1 MSGVGG
7 GGMVG
12 GWLGGW
18 VLSGWGI
25 LSLNFVVDW
34 VGGGEGCGGKLCV
47 VVGVVGG
54 LFVYVTEVGHLNRL
68 RFAWACHEL

>member
-1 MSGVGG
+1 M
-7 GGMVG
+7 
-12 GWLGGW
+12 GWAGD
-18 VLSGWGI
+18 
-25 LSLNFVVDW
+25 LNLVVDW

-47 VVGVVGG
+47 VMVVVVG